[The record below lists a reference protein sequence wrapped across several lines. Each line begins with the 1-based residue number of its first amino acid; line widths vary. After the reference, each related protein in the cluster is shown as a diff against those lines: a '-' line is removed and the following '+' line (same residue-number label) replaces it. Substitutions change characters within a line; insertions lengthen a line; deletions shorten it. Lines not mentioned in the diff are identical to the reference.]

1 MDKFDPH
8 NNQQQQQDDVD
19 LTETCRNQCLQ
30 YLLGEL
36 AADQL
41 SLFEERL
48 GNSDRL
54 ADELQRQAEM
64 IVTLSEVSTLANV
77 TSKPSVSTTSLNAN
91 RRSQRLGSQ
100 RLGSQNLPIRGFAI
114 AVAVCIAGFVFRTWW
129 SSTRPP
135 QGPESPNDNF
145 AGRVIDNDTNMTTVS
160 EATLIARAWAAAQVD
175 NEDLVITPNALLA
188 GTDVQAINSSNNELE
203 LEAEATDD
211 TPDDSFSWMF
221 TAAFEIHEMET
232 NDG

>member
-1 MDKFDPH
+1 MDKFDPR

-100 RLGSQNLPIRGFAI
+100 RLGSQNLLIRGFAI

-135 QGPESPNDNF
+135 QGPESLNDNF

-175 NEDLVITPNALLA
+175 NEDLVISPNALLA

>member
-1 MDKFDPH
+1 MDKPDSR
-8 NNQQQQQDDVD
+8 NDQQEQQDDVD
-19 LTETCRNQCLQ
+19 LTETCKNQCLQ

-36 AADQL
+36 APEQL

-48 GNSDRL
+48 GASDRL

-64 IVTLSEVSTLANV
+64 IVTLAEASALPDV
-77 TSKPSVSTTSLNAN
+77 TSRPTVSTTSQDAN
-91 RRSQRLGSQ
+91 RRSQKFGSQ
-100 RLGSQNLPIRGFAI
+100 KLLMRGFAI
-114 AVAVCIAGFVFRTWW
+114 AVAVCIAGFVFGAWR
-129 SSTRPP
+129 SSTRPR

-145 AGRVIDNDTNMTTVS
+145 ASRIIDDDTHMTTVS
-160 EATLIARAWAAAQVD
+160 ESTLIARAWAAAQVD
-175 NEDLVITPNALLA
+175 DEDLDITPNASLA
-188 GTDVQAINSSNNELE
+188 VTDVQAIDSSNNELE

-211 TPDDSFSWMF
+211 TPDDSFSWIF

>member
-1 MDKFDPH
+1 MDKSDPR

-19 LTETCRNQCLQ
+19 LTETCKNQCLQ

-100 RLGSQNLPIRGFAI
+100 RLGSQNLLIRGFAI

-129 SSTRPP
+129 SSSRPP

-175 NEDLVITPNALLA
+175 DEDLVITPNALLA

-203 LEAEATDD
+203 LETEATDD

>member
-1 MDKFDPH
+1 MDKFDPR

>member
-1 MDKFDPH
+1 MDKSDPR

-19 LTETCRNQCLQ
+19 LTETCKNQCLQ

-64 IVTLSEVSTLANV
+64 IVTLSEVSTLANA

-100 RLGSQNLPIRGFAI
+100 RLGSQNLLMRGFAI

-145 AGRVIDNDTNMTTVS
+145 AGRVIDDDTHITTVS
-160 EATLIARAWAAAQVD
+160 EAMLIARAWAAAQVD
-175 NEDLVITPNALLA
+175 DEDLVITPNALLA

-203 LEAEATDD
+203 AEATDD
-211 TPDDSFSWMF
+211 TPNDSFSWMF

>member
-8 NNQQQQQDDVD
+8 NNQQQQDDVD